1 MNDLKKRNRAECGL
15 GRGPGRMG
23 GLTIFLLSGRQ
34 LIKVGNGHLVDDSI
48 TTSAVISLSVLHSE
62 ATEAV
67 LL

>member
-1 MNDLKKRNRAECGL
+1 MHIF
-15 GRGPGRMG
+15 PGRMG